1 MKVDYNLESHMKGTI
16 YNIQRFSIHD
26 GPNVRTTIFFKGC
39 NLRCKWC
46 HNPESISSNREVEI
60 FSERCISCGK
70 CFKICHK
77 SAHYVDRE
85 GIHRIKRNLC
95 DGCFKCVND
104 CFAEALVGVGK
115 EITVEEVMK
124 SILSDK
130 SYYMNS
136 GGGVTFSGGECMLQI
151 DFLKALLVKCKEN
164 GIHTAIDTAGN
175 LPWSFFEKIID
186 VTDLFLYDLK
196 AADSKVHENLT
207 GVGNALIIENLKKLC
222 IAGKQIHVRVPYII
236 GVNDDQLNG
245 IGLIL
250 KDLNIPKVELLP
262 YHRLG
267 ESKYKA
273 LDKDYTLSN
282 IRIPSEEEIDN
293 AVGILREYTIN
304 ALKA

>member
-1 MKVDYNLESHMKGTI
+1 M
-16 YNIQRFSIHD
+16 D
-26 GPNVRTTIFFKGC
+26 G
-39 NLRCKWC
+39 
-46 HNPESISSNREVEI
+46 
-60 FSERCISCGK
+60 
-70 CFKICHK
+70 
-77 SAHYVDRE
+77 E
-85 GIHRIKRNLC
+85 GIHRIQRNLC

-115 EITVEEVMK
+115 EITVDEVMK

-130 SYYMNS
+130 SYYINS

-222 IAGKQIHVRVPYII
+222 ITGKQIHVRVPYII

-250 KDLNIPKVELLP
+250 KDLDIPKVELLP

-273 LDKDYTLSN
+273 LDKDYTLRDIS
-282 IRIPSEEEIDN
+282 IPSEEEIEN

-304 ALKA
+304 AVKA